1 MMLHQLG
8 NKSNNVK
15 VNNSRSNDLFA
26 PTPKTTYKIIN
37 KQTRIIDDCI
47 RSFDFEVNLDE
58 LSSESEIP
66 TGATFIKGDRNTS
79 ILNARI
85 LKNGLPVDLSG
96 ITVTANVKESR
107 TKTTIPAEVVDV
119 NGIVQINLPVSIVDE
134 SGVNTFELVFLSGEK
149 VVVSRTYSYKVLASL
164 GEGSL
169 GTNTEKT
176 VLQTLIEQVRESKET
191 SDTIIE
197 DFRNTSE
204 TIVEELEVTQADID
218 DVIAMVGDL

>member
-1 MMLHQLG
+1 M
-8 NKSNNVK
+8 
-15 VNNSRSNDLFA
+15 
-26 PTPKTTYKIIN
+26 
-37 KQTRIIDDCI
+37 
-47 RSFDFEVNLDE
+47 
-58 LSSESEIP
+58 
-66 TGATFIKGDRNTS
+66 
-79 ILNARI
+79 
-85 LKNGLPVDLSG
+85 
-96 ITVTANVKESR
+96 
-107 TKTTIPAEVVDV
+107 
-119 NGIVQINLPVSIVDE
+119 
-134 SGVNTFELVFLSGEK
+134 
-149 VVVSRTYSYKVLASL
+149 VVSRTYSYKVLASL